1 MDAAEYKSKETEF
14 LKGLKRTR
22 EEIENIERQTKQQS
36 SSILWVEERQQ
47 RLTAPNFGKIC
58 KSRPKTS
65 CINTIKNLLYSRFR
79 DDNLQKA
86 LEKVVE
92 GRFSL
97 REAEERYG
105 IPRATLNRKYRG
117 LHVLNPGRQKVLNEH
132 EENAIVSAIE
142 RAANWGYP
150 FTHMEIRITVKSYL
164 DRKGSQERRFK
175 ENLPGYDW
183 RLRTIFDWVNPN
195 FIHEDRSLTKK
206 EIRSFELDDK
216 VLFRNYNGDKWLPGK
231 VQQKNGTF
239 TYTITSL
246 DGQKMSRHI
255 DQLLPRV
262 SVEDEESN
270 EIQNRNVAGL
280 GAGVSND
287 TNDDSTTGIDLGQ
300 STEDT
305 SSRNTQML
313 RRSERNPRK
322 PNYLRDFI

>member
-1 MDAAEYKSKETEF
+1 MMDFTKKNEIKHIFTAPYHPSSNGQVERQVQTI
-14 LKGLKRTR
+14 KRRLEKLGTY
-22 EEIENIERQTKQQS
+22 NIEITS
-36 SSILWVEERQQ
+36 P
-47 RLTAPNFGKIC
+47 RL
-58 KSRPKTS
+58 
-65 CINTIKNLLYSRFR
+65 L
-79 DDNLQKA
+79 
-86 LEKVVE
+86 
-92 GRFSL
+92 FSL
-97 REAEERYG
+97 RTTPNCATGKSPAE
-105 IPRATLNRKYRG
+105 L
-117 LHVLNPGRQKVLNEH
+117 LVGR
-132 EENAIVSAIE
+132 
-142 RAANWGYP
+142 
-150 FTHMEIRITVKSYL
+150 
-164 DRKGSQERRFK
+164 
-175 ENLPGYDW
+175 

-195 FIHEDRSLTKK
+195 FIHEDGSLTKK

-270 EIQNRNVAGL
+270 ELQNRHVAGL